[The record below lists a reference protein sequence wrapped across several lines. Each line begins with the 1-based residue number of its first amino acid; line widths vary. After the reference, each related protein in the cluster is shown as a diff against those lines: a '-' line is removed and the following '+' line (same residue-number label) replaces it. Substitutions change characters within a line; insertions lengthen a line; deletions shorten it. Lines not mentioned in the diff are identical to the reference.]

1 MEKNYDILTLDDNM
15 SYVNLE
21 EITYQDEVYMLLVLL
36 DEEENP
42 TEEYTILKKVVISDS
57 EYELEEIDEA
67 LHDTLMPIF
76 QENFRE

>member
-1 MEKNYDILTLDDNM
+1 MEKNYEILTLDDNM

-57 EYELEEIDEA
+57 EYELEEIIDIVNGIIE
-67 LHDTLMPIF
+67 I
-76 QENFRE
+76 